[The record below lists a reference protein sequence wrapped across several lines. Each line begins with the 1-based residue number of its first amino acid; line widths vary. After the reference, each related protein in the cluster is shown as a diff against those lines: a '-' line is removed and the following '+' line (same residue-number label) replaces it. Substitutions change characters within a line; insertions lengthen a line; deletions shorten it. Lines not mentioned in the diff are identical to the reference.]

1 MSGRDRVIVGI
12 VSVGGLGLIRRA
24 PGTWGSIP
32 PAIAAFLMMA
42 LGASPTATLMML
54 GVVGFAASV
63 LCVAL
68 TPDAERIFSRPDPR
82 TIVLDEVAGM
92 ALALIPAPIVVAE
105 HGVFAAMSATLA
117 AFALFRLLDIAK
129 PGLIDSSQRLPRGW
143 GVLADDLLAG
153 AITAGILY
161 VGAVVLFL

>member
-32 PAIAAFLMMA
+32 PAVAVFLMLA
-42 LGASPTATLMML
+42 LGASSTATLIML
-54 GVVGFAASV
+54 GVVGAAASV

-68 TPDAERIFSRPDPR
+68 TPDAERIFDRPDPR

-92 ALALIPAPIVVAE
+92 ALALIPAPIVLADA
-105 HGVFAAMSATLA
+105 GAPAIAAATLA
-117 AFALFRLLDIAK
+117 AFALFRFFDIAK
-129 PGLIDSSQRLPRGW
+129 PGLIDSSQQLPRGW
-143 GVLADDLLAG
+143 GVLMDDLLAG
-153 AITAGILY
+153 AIAAGILY
-161 VGAVVLFL
+161 VSAIVLYL

>member
-1 MSGRDRVIVGI
+1 MSRRDRVIVGI

-32 PAIAAFLMMA
+32 PAVAAFLMMA
-42 LGASPTATLMML
+42 LGASSTATLIML
-54 GVVGFAASV
+54 GVVGAAAAV

-92 ALALIPAPIVVAE
+92 ALALIPAPIILADA
-105 HGVFAAMSATLA
+105 GTLAIAAGALA
-117 AFALFRLLDIAK
+117 AFALFRYFDIAK

-143 GVLADDLLAG
+143 GVLTDDLLAG
-153 AITAGILY
+153 ATAAGILY
-161 VGAVVLFL
+161 VAAIIFYL